1 MQYLRAPDL
10 QEIPGLPH
18 KPGRQYL
25 SQASAQAAMA
35 DGRLLIGTRDGLL
48 ALKDGDRLFS
58 LGAPAPNGPV
68 HALSATPDG
77 ETVYGVC
84 GDELDMCSLFRF
96 SLKDGLQELGYFGT
110 GAGSVHV
117 EALSFCTYVRTCA
130 ISPDGRY
137 LAVGADERLGT
148 VLIYSLEHL

>member
-1 MQYLRAPDL
+1 
-10 QEIPGLPH
+10 
-18 KPGRQYL
+18 
-25 SQASAQAAMA
+25 MA
-35 DGRLLIGTRDGLL
+35 GGRLLIGTRDGLL
-48 ALKDGDRLFS
+48 ALKDGDHLFS

-77 ETVYGVC
+77 ETVCGVC
-84 GDELDMCSLFRF
+84 GDELDLCSLFRF

-110 GAGSVHV
+110 GAGSMHV